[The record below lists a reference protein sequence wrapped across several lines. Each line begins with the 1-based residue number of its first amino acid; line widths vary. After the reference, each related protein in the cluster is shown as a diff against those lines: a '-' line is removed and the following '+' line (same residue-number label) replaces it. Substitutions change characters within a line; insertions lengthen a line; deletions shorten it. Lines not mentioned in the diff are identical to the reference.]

1 MSPKVKQSKLLVY
14 IASTVAITLW
24 GMSYIWTDKIIAQ
37 DIPIFYF
44 VFVRIL
50 LAGIILFLFN
60 TAYGRIKRIQKQ
72 DLPKFLLLAF
82 FEPFIYFLC
91 ETFGLK
97 LTGSP
102 TLSAMV
108 IATIPIFS
116 IGAGILFFKE
126 KVNAVNIGGIL
137 LSLVG
142 IVMVA
147 MAKGEPGQHFI
158 WGIILLLTAVISEV
172 GHASITKS
180 LAGIYSSQIIV
191 MYQFLIGSVY
201 LLPLFLWKG
210 LDEFDYK
217 VYFSGD
223 VWYPLICLAILCSSL
238 AFSLWVSSIKSLGV
252 AKSSIFSA
260 LIPVA
265 AAIIAWILGH
275 EMLDS
280 RQWAGIAISTVGVV
294 LSQYTTRRNKPEQTD
309 RVSAQASGQYGHG
322 QDRQI

>member
-1 MSPKVKQSKLLVY
+1 MSPKVQPSKILIY
-14 IASTVAITLW
+14 IASIFAITLW
-24 GMSYIWTDKIIAQ
+24 GMSYIWTDKLIAQ
-37 DIPIFYF
+37 NIPIFYF
-44 VFVRIL
+44 VFVRIF

-60 TAYGRIKRIQKQ
+60 TAYARIKRIQRR

-82 FEPFIYFLC
+82 FEPFIYFIC

-102 TLSAMV
+102 TLSALV

-116 IGAGILFFKE
+116 IGAGMIFFKE
-126 KVNAVNIGGIL
+126 KINIVNIVGIL

-147 MAKGEPGQHFI
+147 MAKGKLGEHFI
-158 WGIILLLTAVISEV
+158 WGVALLLIAVISEV

-180 LAGIYSSQIIV
+180 LSGNYSSQIVV
-191 MYQFLIGSVY
+191 MYQFLIGSIY
-201 LLPLFLWKG
+201 LLPFFIWKG
-210 LDEFDYK
+210 FDG
-217 VYFSGD
+217 FSIETHFSPE
-223 VWYPLICLAILCSSL
+223 VWNPIICLAVLCSSL
-238 AFSLWVSSIKSLGV
+238 AFSLWVSTIKNLGV

-275 EMLDS
+275 EMLNQ
-280 RQWAGIAISTVGVV
+280 RQWLGIAISTLGVI
-294 LSQYTTRRNKPEQTD
+294 LSQYTLKKARK
-309 RVSAQASGQYGHG
+309 
-322 QDRQI
+322 

>member
-14 IASTVAITLW
+14 IASIFAITLW

-37 DIPIFYF
+37 GIPIFYF

-116 IGAGILFFKE
+116 IAAGILFFKE
-126 KVNAVNIGGIL
+126 KVNTVNISGIL

-147 MAKGEPGQHFI
+147 MAKGELGQNFI
-158 WGIILLLTAVISEV
+158 WGIVLLLIAVISEV

-210 LDEFDYK
+210 LDGFDYE

-223 VWYPLICLAILCSSL
+223 VWYPLICLAVLCSSL
-238 AFSLWVSSIKSLGV
+238 AFSLWVSTIKSLGV

-275 EMLDS
+275 EILNS
-280 RQWAGIAISTVGVV
+280 RQWAGIAISTIGVV
-294 LSQYTTRRNKPEQTD
+294 LSQYSSRKKNINGK
-309 RVSAQASGQYGHG
+309 V
-322 QDRQI
+322 

>member
-1 MSPKVKQSKLLVY
+1 MSPQIQPNKVLIY
-14 IASTVAITLW
+14 IASTFAITLW
-24 GMSYIWTDKIIAQ
+24 GMSYIWTDQLIAQ
-37 DIPIFYF
+37 NIPIFYF

-50 LAGIILFLFN
+50 MAGIVLFLFN
-60 TAYGRIKRIQKQ
+60 TAYARIKRIQRR

-82 FEPFIYFLC
+82 FEPFIYFIC
-91 ETFGLK
+91 ETYGLK

-126 KVNAVNIGGIL
+126 KINFINVIGIIFTL
-137 LSLVG
+137 IG

-147 MAKGEPGQHFI
+147 MAKGTLGENFI
-158 WGIILLLTAVISEV
+158 WGVVLLMVAVVSEV

-180 LAGIYSSQIIV
+180 LSGNYSSQIIV
-191 MYQFLIGSVY
+191 MYQFLIGSIY
-201 LLPLFLWKG
+201 LFPLFLWKG
-210 LDEFDYK
+210 LDGFSIE
-217 VYFSGD
+217 VYFTPD
-223 VWYPLICLAILCSSL
+223 VWYPITCLAVLCSSL
-238 AFSLWVSSIKSLGV
+238 AFSLWVSTIKNLGV

-275 EMLDS
+275 EMLNT
-280 RQWAGIAISTVGVV
+280 RQWIGIGVSSFGV
-294 LSQYTTRRNKPEQTD
+294 LLSQYTIKKIRKNT
-309 RVSAQASGQYGHG
+309 
-322 QDRQI
+322 I